1 MGRVGKFQG
10 FCFSFFLA
18 KGLKEHVIAYN
29 TYIHIY
35 IHIYRQG
42 LALLSYPKS
51 RDAIASKNDS
61 YYYLLNHY
69 SLEFLIITDLFKSKQ
84 ES

>member
-29 TYIHIY
+29 TYIYTYIY
-35 IHIYRQG
+35 AG
-42 LALLSYPKS
+42 LDTKI
-51 RDAIASKNDS
+51 RTKG
-61 YYYLLNHY
+61 
-69 SLEFLIITDLFKSKQ
+69 
-84 ES
+84 

>member
-29 TYIHIY
+29 TYI
-35 IHIYRQG
+35 QG

>member
-29 TYIHIY
+29 TYIYTY
-35 IHIYRQG
+35 IQARPC
-42 LALLSYPKS
+42 LTLKS